1 MKKFKILTVLGILL
15 AMGITACN
23 KGGDNGGAQQG
34 GDAASVSEQQGG
46 GSDSTPAHTHK
57 WGSWSVVPGQE
68 PTCTE
73 AGKEQR
79 ACKECDA
86 VETRDKAALGH
97 DWDNATPVEG
107 TDTSTCTADGVQRVK
122 CGRAGCN
129 ETKEVPAKAHHKF
142 GAETEVAKT
151 GTDDIAYKTAFCSVD
166 SALKISFPTEV
177 GGVYSGTTRKNGT
190 PEGYTKLT
198 GSGSISWKLN
208 LAGAKG
214 YIGKMY
220 HMACMDAFSSNSEK
234 NYGYYTTSGSSTRA
248 DGNFKFYVNGIEADK
263 SAYMNISFG
272 DLTKDGE
279 NDPALDAI
287 TSSPGPYSPVALC
300 PLGDNVYIG
309 PGENV
314 FKYERTGSYNMVMR
328 ELVFI
333 GTEYT
338 HEHNNSTDTWAKD
351 ENQHWNPCT
360 NPGCPTNGK
369 VNAANHT
376 FQEVAPA
383 DDTETDAAHKAR
395 AATCSQ
401 EGIRVEVCSVCQYR
415 KESPIAK
422 TAHTFPT
429 DGGWTQNSAPTCT
442 EPGERQH
449 ECTECHEI
457 VKEAIP
463 ALGHDFSGGV
473 AQAYPA
479 GEGYIASSAYNC
491 ASCGK
496 AALRWSARD
505 FDATLSST
513 NLDLTHDSDK
523 SVRFASGEVENKDGA
538 ASTGSHIIYKINV
551 AVAVEKAGL
560 SFKIKNTAGSGW
572 GANAVAPVF
581 GLISGDS
588 SLGAIDNGDGTYTT
602 ATHRYGLK
610 VNGVEYFL
618 GDDNYGNKA
627 SVTDWFNWP
636 VEFPLTAG
644 INTIDVF
651 AYAGYR
657 ADMYE
662 FQVTGLPHVEP
673 AHTHVLSDW
682 QSDDNNHW
690 KICTAEGCLD
700 PEGTKYENAAHTWG
714 DVVVKTAATHSA
726 TGVGEKECTVCHK
739 KVEVTIPKVA
749 HEWVEGTPVANTD
762 SKNVIP
768 LTCACGKVGAK
779 INVNDYSS
787 MEGSDTTPDAIR
799 PSQGK
804 PIVYKIIVSKAGN
817 YSLEFGMFCKSND
830 TVKMS
835 ERGFSVKVNDVA
847 ATVTIDGNTTPKAL
861 GMTSTN
867 AVQLELCAS
876 IPLVEG
882 ENTIA
887 ITCAG
892 YRLHYKGNLVVAEL

>member
-97 DWDNATPVEG
+97 DWENATPVDG

-151 GTDDIAYKTAFCSVD
+151 GTDDIAYKTAVCSVD
-166 SALKISFPTEV
+166 SALKISFPTDV
-177 GGVYSGTTRKNGT
+177 GGVYSGTERKSGT
-190 PEGYTKLT
+190 PEGYTKLK
-198 GSGSISWKLN
+198 GNGSISWKLN
-208 LAGAKG
+208 LSGTKG

-263 SAYMNISFG
+263 SAYMSISFG

-429 DGGWTQNSAPTCT
+429 DGGWTKNSDPTCT

-463 ALGHDFSGGV
+463 ALGHDFGDAVESY
-473 AQAYPA
+473 AA
-479 GEGYIASSAYNC
+479 GEGYIATTAHNCSRCNVSS
-491 ASCGK
+491 
-496 AALRWSARD
+496 LRWSAKA
-505 FDATLSST
+505 FDATLS
-513 NLDLTHDSDK
+513 DSGLENNADN
-523 SVRFASGEVENKDGA
+523 VRFKSGSVENKGGTEVA
-538 ASTGSHIIYKINV
+538 GSHIVYKVNSPV
-551 AVAVEKAGL
+551 AMEKAGL
-560 SFKIKNTAGSGW
+560 SFKIKNTGGNN
-572 GANAVAPVF
+572 GNADVF
-581 GLISGDS
+581 GPVTN
-588 SLGAIDNGDGTYTT
+588 DNSVGYIKQADGTFVES
-602 ATHRYGLK
+602 THRYGLR
-610 VNGVEYFL
+610 VNDVEYFL
-618 GDDNYGNKA
+618 GDNAYGNQP
-627 SVTDWFNWP
+627 SVTGWFTWP
-636 VEFPLTAG
+636 VEFPLVAG
-644 INTIDVF
+644 VNTIDVF
-651 AYAGYR
+651 AYRGYR
-657 ADMYE
+657 ANMYE
-662 FQVTGLPHVEP
+662 FQLLGFDHVTPSHVHNG
-673 AHTHVLSDW
+673 ADAW

-690 KICTAEGCLD
+690 HLCTEAGCPIAD
-700 PEGTKYENAAHTWG
+700 GIYDKAAHDFG
-714 DVVVKTAATHSA
+714 DPVVVNPTADADGSKTY
-726 TGVGEKECTVCHK
+726 
-739 KVEVTIPKVA
+739 
-749 HEWVEGTPVANTD
+749 
-762 SKNVIP
+762 
-768 LTCACGKVGAK
+768 TCATCGKVKVEKIAK
-779 INVNDYSS
+779 LSFVEFVGD
-787 MEGSDTTPDAIR
+787 DF
-799 PSQGK
+799 
-804 PIVYKIIVSKAGN
+804 KAG
-817 YSLEFGMFCKSND
+817 LSNSG
-830 TVKMS
+830 TK
-835 ERGFSVKVNDVA
+835 
-847 ATVTIDGNTTPKAL
+847 ATGTPKAGGDEFTVYKCSGTYTL
-861 GMTSTN
+861 TYNSAAAQKVVLRMLLTTKFSNVGLAGVWWQGSTQKFTVKVGETTLDAPFATEDEPFLSGYGCSVESTAKDGSSSL
-867 AVQLELCAS
+867 AVPVWVDMLELDLAA
-876 IPLVEG
+876 G
-882 ENTIA
+882 DNTIVV
-887 ITCAG
+887 TFNGGG
-892 YRLHYKGNLVVAEL
+892 YTPWWGGAAFAKA